1 MKTIFS
7 FDGGGVR
14 GAITVA
20 FLERI
25 EEVLLEAHGTAFVEN
40 VDLAGGTST
49 GAIIGAAL
57 SLGYSAQDIRRFYF
71 ELAPKVFQRSRS
83 RIPGIQSR
91 FKAKLLKN
99 EIVELCGERTLS
111 SPDLKTGFALALKR
125 MDTGSPWILSN
136 NPNNPFWDDPTDGS
150 YLGNKHYRLADI
162 LRASTAAPHYF
173 EPERIK
179 IMEGQPPGLFV
190 DGGVSPNNNPA
201 LAFLQMVT
209 IPSVGYGWETGV
221 DNLRIVSIGTGSFRD
236 QMDPESASRLP
247 AAGLAVKALTG
258 MINNSSTQVLT
269 LMQMLGETST
279 RWTINSE
286 IGDLAGVLL
295 PKEPLFQF
303 LRYDVRLEKDWLKE
317 ELDMDVSDSD
327 LTHLRLMDQPK
338 AIPELYEIATLA
350 AKKQV
355 KKEHFLP

>member
-1 MKTIFS
+1 
-7 FDGGGVR
+7 
-14 GAITVA
+14 
-20 FLERI
+20 
-25 EEVLLEAHGTAFVEN
+25 
-40 VDLAGGTST
+40 
-49 GAIIGAAL
+49 
-57 SLGYSAQDIRRFYF
+57 
-71 ELAPKVFQRSRS
+71 
-83 RIPGIQSR
+83 
-91 FKAKLLKN
+91 
-99 EIVELCGERTLS
+99 
-111 SPDLKTGFALALKR
+111 
-125 MDTGSPWILSN
+125 
-136 NPNNPFWDDPTDGS
+136 
-150 YLGNKHYRLADI
+150 
-162 LRASTAAPHYF
+162 
-173 EPERIK
+173 
-179 IMEGQPPGLFV
+179 
-190 DGGVSPNNNPA
+190 
-201 LAFLQMVT
+201 
-209 IPSVGYGWETGV
+209 
-221 DNLRIVSIGTGSFRD
+221 
-236 QMDPESASRLP
+236 MDPESASRLP

-286 IGDLAGVLL
+286 IGDRAGVLL